1 MSNDIRIMM
10 VDDEADFLE
19 PLVFWLNAKGYQVES
34 LTNPIEAV
42 ERIRTTPP
50 DILFLDINM
59 PELDGL
65 EALDQIRQFNEDLPV
80 VILTAAYQDQSKFTR
95 ARELNIAGF
104 FPKQNSLE
112 QFVQVLEVT
121 LRAHGKLRKS

>member
-1 MSNDIRIMM
+1 MNANIRIMM

-19 PLVFWLNAKGYQVES
+19 PLVFWLDAKGYQVES
-34 LTNPIEAV
+34 LTDPVEAV
-42 ERIRTTPP
+42 EKVRSAPP

-65 EALDQIRQFNEDLPV
+65 EALEQIRAFNRDLPV
-80 VILTAAYQDQSKFTR
+80 IILTAAYQDQSKFTK

-121 LRAHGKLRKS
+121 LRAHGKLRKN